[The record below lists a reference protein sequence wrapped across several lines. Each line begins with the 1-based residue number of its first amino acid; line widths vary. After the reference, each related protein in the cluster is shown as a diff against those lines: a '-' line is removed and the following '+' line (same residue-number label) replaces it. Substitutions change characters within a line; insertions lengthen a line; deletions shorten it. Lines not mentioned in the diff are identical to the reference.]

1 MKSFRFFL
9 LFSLVPLFSG
19 AQIFFS
25 KTSSFSIFSESPV
38 ENIDAVNTAAKVV
51 LNTATGD
58 VQVRVPIRSFKF
70 KKPLMEEHFNENYME
85 SEKFPNAEF
94 KGKINEKVDYKKDGE
109 YKVTV
114 TGKLTIHG
122 VVKERTIEGKITI
135 KGDEITIS
143 TTFMVHI
150 ADHNIEI
157 PSVVVKNIAEDVKVT
172 VSSVLEPFKKK

>member
-1 MKSFRFFL
+1 
-9 LFSLVPLFSG
+9 
-19 AQIFFS
+19 
-25 KTSSFSIFSESPV
+25 
-38 ENIDAVNTAAKVV
+38 
-51 LNTATGD
+51 
-58 VQVRVPIRSFKF
+58 
-70 KKPLMEEHFNENYME
+70 MEEHFNENYME